1 MMSCVRTYVTY
12 DNVYCPNLCYTRKY
26 DASRLNTRLDAKMC
40 NVGTYVPHEYEICSA
55 QTNKKRNFMDI
66 FMKIISAIHYIR
78 RARGKYF
85 MFIVILDYRLRY
97 I

>member
-1 MMSCVRTYVTY
+1 MY
-12 DNVYCPNLCYTRKY
+12 NIKNLVPELYQAFFF
-26 DASRLNTRLDAKMC
+26 DIDC
-40 NVGTYVPHEYEICSA
+40 NLQKSVISWT
-55 QTNKKRNFMDI
+55 F
-66 FMKIISAIHYIR
+66 FMKIILAIHYIC